1 MKIKKP
7 KRPDS
12 YIPTASM
19 ADIAFLLIVFFMVTT
34 NLTVDRTRVTLP
46 TSMERT
52 EVPKDAAVIAVEES
66 GVVHFSDG
74 EEQSRVINMNDILP
88 AAAFVM
94 EKNSLKYFIVKA
106 DGAARYEFVDQVM
119 EQLRQ
124 ANVRNIAMLTGQEE
138 VS

>member
-1 MKIKKP
+1 MKVR
-7 KRPDS
+7 RPQRPES

-34 NLTVDRTRVTLP
+34 NITVDRTTVALP
-46 TSMERT
+46 TSFERV
-52 EVPKDAAVIAVEES
+52 EVPKDAAVIAVEEG
-66 GVVHFSDG
+66 GVLHFSDG
-74 EEQSRVINMNDILP
+74 EEQSHIINMTDLLS

-94 EKNSLKYFIVKA
+94 QKNPLRYFVIKS
-106 DGAARYEFVDQVM
+106 DGAARYEYIDQIL

-124 ANVRNIAMLTGQEE
+124 ASVKNIAMLTQQEG